1 MEIEDQK
8 PAQAPAHKAAAADA
22 ARAAEAA
29 HRLEF
34 FRRLQDGVVSRR
46 QLTEGG
52 LRKHDIERLVR
63 RRRLRQVL
71 PRVYVDHTGPLTRT
85 QREWAALL
93 YAEPAALCWRIGE
106 KAGHKAS
113 DDVHV
118 AIDHRRRVAPQ
129 PGVRIHRVRAFTA
142 MLDGRRRPAL
152 SPEDDALC
160 MVHEAADELA
170 VVATLAEV
178 AAAGVSGL
186 RLRRALTRHPSLH
199 RRRFVAA
206 LIEDVVSGTHSVLEH
221 GYLTRVQRPHGLPP
235 LERQAPRSSRRG
247 RERRDA
253 EYGAFGLV
261 IELDGRLN
269 HESWQAGN
277 RDAERDL
284 DDLAAGR
291 AVARLRWQQ
300 VYGAPCRTAGR
311 IAQALRARGWAGEA
325 HRCGPACELS
335 PG

>member
-1 MEIEDQK
+1 MIMDTEGDD
-8 PAQAPAHKAAAADA
+8 AAAAEA
-22 ARAAEAA
+22 TRAAEAT

-34 FRRLQDGVVSRR
+34 FRQLQDGVLSRR
-46 QLTEGG
+46 QLSDGG

-63 RRRLRQVL
+63 QRRLRQVL
-71 PRVYVDHTGPLTRT
+71 PRVYVDHTGPLTRA

-93 YAEPAALCWRIGE
+93 YAEPAALCWRIGDR
-106 KAGHKAS
+106 AGT
-113 DDVHV
+113 DVHIAV
-118 AIDHRRRVAPQ
+118 DHRRKVTAQ
-129 PGVRIHRVRAFTA
+129 PGVRIHRVRAFVS

-160 MVHEAADELA
+160 MVHETTDELA
-170 VVATLAEV
+170 VVAIVADV

-186 RLRRALTRHPSLH
+186 RLRRALARHPSLR

-221 GYLTRVQRPHGLPP
+221 GYLVRVQRAHGLPS
-235 LERQAPRSSRRG
+235 LERQVPRSSRRG
-247 RERRDA
+247 EERRDA

-269 HESWQAGN
+269 HDSWKAGN

-300 VYGAPCRTAGR
+300 VYGAPCRTADQ
-311 IAQALRARGWAGEA
+311 IARALRARGWTGQP
-325 HRCGPACELS
+325 HPCGPSCELT